1 MSLRQKLAYGLR
13 GKSMTTSSFRAI
25 GLLYFGPLAGV
36 TIAIFLWVTSQHGP
50 YAVLDDYRM
59 VAAVKDMR
67 PFIIEGHSETEFNTG
82 RFVPALLFDLV
93 WTGVRSINDLWYVR
107 LLGLL
112 LVAGSVV
119 LYQIWFMGYAKI
131 TSPTAKV
138 SIAISSFIVVLL
150 PTVSATTT
158 WAQKTT
164 QLLALPLAMLAGIL
178 ATSTQVRICRWVAI
192 SILIFLS
199 AFSYQHFV
207 TIAVFPLAVAMGIRR
222 SGSLRPEVGRMTVVL
237 GLVFGSL
244 ITNVLVVR
252 LIAADVLDRVSQIP
266 LRTRIAEAFE
276 VLAKGAHLFIDKN
289 VLLLGLSASLIIGV
303 TATALFNNKRTV
315 SVLVGVIFG
324 VGASVAVTLAGDG
337 DSSYR
342 MTFPTQITLWMGLG
356 SFVSYSIQQSGA
368 RLWKL
373 LSLSFLALIS
383 LVLVVENKNTVGN
396 RISEAN
402 ADDWANINCHL
413 LSLEPNPSV
422 EEIVVRLSPVL
433 VSGNASVASEVGL
446 LASHVEWIVRDQYK
460 LTIKSDQR
468 LNHLESVMF
477 TVVDYDQDF
486 PTQTA
491 KVVTVDLRSVC
502 DGVE

>member
-1 MSLRQKLAYGLR
+1 
-13 GKSMTTSSFRAI
+13 MTTSSFRAL
-25 GLLYFGPLAGV
+25 GLPYFGPLAGV
-36 TIAIFLWVTSQHGP
+36 AIAIFLWVTSQHSP

-82 RFVPALLFDLV
+82 RFIPALLFDLV

-107 LLGLL
+107 VLGLL

-131 TSPTAKV
+131 TFPMAKV

-303 TATALFNNKRTV
+303 TVTALLNNKK
-315 SVLVGVIFG
+315 SVFVLAGVIFG

-356 SFVSYSIQQSGA
+356 SLVSYSIQQSDG
-368 RLWKL
+368 RRWKL
-373 LSLSFLALIS
+373 LGLGFLTLIS
-383 LVLVVENKNTVGN
+383 LVLVVENRNTVGN

-402 ADDWANINCHL
+402 ADDWTNINCHL
-413 LSLEPNPSV
+413 LSFLPNPV
-422 EEIVVRLSPVL
+422 LEEVVARLSPL
-433 VSGNASVASEVGL
+433 PVSGNTSVASEVGL
-446 LASHVEWIVRDQYK
+446 LASHIGWIARDQYE
-460 LTIKSDQR
+460 LAVKSDQR
-468 LNHLESVMF
+468 LNHLESVLF
-477 TVVDYDQDF
+477 TVVDYDQDL
-486 PTQTA
+486 PTQTD
-491 KVVTVDLRSVC
+491 KVVTVDLQTVC
-502 DGVE
+502 NGVE